1 MPTDKVDSAIA
12 PGHLPTFGGSH
23 PEWRSLVSSVAP
35 STVSDDAVDEFVE
48 QLTQAITQQVIAQ
61 QQQKMAT
68 LIHDL
73 RHPLAAI
80 LGVADLVL
88 TDSLSEPQR
97 ERIEM
102 MKTTCDG
109 LMDLVVQALES
120 EGQSMETPEA
130 ASEAEAS
137 AVDVDQLIHE
147 VLREAAYASQ
157 QPPLDLFYYRP
168 KHVPR
173 YVQVDRVAVKQLLG
187 NLISNAV
194 KFTQEGSVS
203 VHVNQVCVDDQDHL
217 HLVVEDTGPG
227 IPQGMQNQI
236 FHRYVQVDGEDARGV
251 GLGLAICKQIA
262 EQLNGQV
269 WAESR
274 LGSGSR
280 FHLTIPFVNDIAMGS
295 QSNSMVPG
303 ALAGH
308 RALLVSASSRQ
319 AQVLRY
325 VLNDIGVHVDFA
337 RLDDFRAILAAGSME
352 SLGYDSLII
361 NADQTM
367 GDLAPLLQIQL
378 NADCSVVWLGMI
390 GQECASDA
398 RLDHVLTKPVFY
410 DELATALA
418 TGSITVNDM
427 TERGSAKRMLI
438 VDDSEI
444 NLMISAGVFESEGHH
459 VDLLANGSEVVSAL
473 EKQRYDLILLDVEM
487 PGMDGFETAV
497 AVRHFELTQGRD
509 RIPIVA
515 MTAHDTS
522 WIAERAAQHGIDV
535 CLRKPLDSTVLW
547 NALKEFE
554 ATGYRRPTAR
564 LDSHA
569 VDDREVGPRIRKMQL
584 HPLNKIRQ

>member
-12 PGHLPTFGGSH
+12 PGHLPTFGNSH

-35 STVSDDAVDEFVE
+35 STVSDDAVDELVE

-130 ASEAEAS
+130 ASEAEAN
-137 AVDVDQLIHE
+137 AVDVDQLLHE

-157 QPPLDLFYYRP
+157 QPPLDLFYDRP

-203 VHVNQVCVDDQDHL
+203 VHVNQVCVDGQEHL

-280 FHLTIPFVNDIAMGS
+280 FHLTIPFVNDISMGP
-295 QSNSMVPG
+295 QSSSMVPG

-337 RLDDFRAILAAGSME
+337 RPDDFRAILAAGSME

-390 GQECASDA
+390 GQRGASDA
-398 RLDHVLTKPVFY
+398 RLDHVLTKPVLY

-418 TGSITVNDM
+418 NGRVTANDT

-459 VDLLANGSEVVSAL
+459 VDLLADGSEVVSAL

-497 AVRHFELTQGRD
+497 AVRRFELTQGRE

-522 WIAERAAQHGIDV
+522 RITVQAAQNGIDV
-535 CLRKPLDSTVLW
+535 CLRKPLDSKVLW

-554 ATGYRRPTAR
+554 AIAHRRPTAR

-569 VDDREVGPRIRKMQL
+569 VDDSEAGPRIRTMQL
-584 HPLNKIRQ
+584 HPLKKIRQ